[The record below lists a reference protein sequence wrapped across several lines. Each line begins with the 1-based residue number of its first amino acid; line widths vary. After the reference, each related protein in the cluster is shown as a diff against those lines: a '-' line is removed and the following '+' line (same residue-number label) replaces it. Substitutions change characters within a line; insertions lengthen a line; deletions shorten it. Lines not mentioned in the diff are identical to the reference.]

1 MNNRHLFLIVLEA
14 EKSKIEAQMVRLWGE
29 LPSQFVDGTLRCPH
43 IEGRGRA
50 SPLVSFVRALFLS
63 WELQPPRNSRCC
75 KRWKGLFSLGSPSS
89 PLLPAGRKEGAIGDS
104 GERASEGLLGQLNQR
119 NYFPTDEAKNI
130 LMAFS

>member
-1 MNNRHLFLIVLEA
+1 MQAWLAVGGRIFPLRFQVSKAVGI
-14 EKSKIEAQMVRLWGE
+14 KSRSRKKQAK
-29 LPSQFVDGTLRCPH
+29 
-43 IEGRGRA
+43 
-50 SPLVSFVRALFLS
+50 
-63 WELQPPRNSRCC
+63 RNSRCC